1 MKIFVTGGAGFI
13 GRHLVRSLLKSN
25 HEVSIFE
32 NFTNSNINEIQ
43 DIVNYGTKIIKGD
56 LNNSKLLK
64 KSLRNIDVVI
74 HLAAKIDILESIKHP
89 ELSHKI
95 NVIGSMNLLKACVET
110 NVSGFIG
117 ASSAAIYGNP
127 RKLPVKENST
137 PNPVSPYGAE
147 KLAME
152 NYITAFSNIYDLN
165 SVSLRFFNVYGA
177 NQSNAY
183 AGVITK
189 FMNNIAKNKPLEIFG
204 DGKNTRDYV
213 YIDDLI
219 QGIKKSLIKLKGKRG
234 KIYNIGGGHSY
245 SVNELAKII
254 LDVYGK
260 NLKII
265 HRSPRKGDLRFSQTS
280 ISLAKKELNYLPKF
294 TLKKGLIKMLSDNK
308 IPPKDL

>member
-1 MKIFVTGGAGFI
+1 
-13 GRHLVRSLLKSN
+13 
-25 HEVSIFE
+25 
-32 NFTNSNINEIQ
+32 
-43 DIVNYGTKIIKGD
+43 
-56 LNNSKLLK
+56 
-64 KSLRNIDVVI
+64 
-74 HLAAKIDILESIKHP
+74 
-89 ELSHKI
+89 
-95 NVIGSMNLLKACVET
+95 MNLLKACVET
-110 NVSGFIG
+110 NVSDFIG

-213 YIDDLI
+213 YIDDLV
-219 QGIKKSLIKLKGKRG
+219 QGITKSLKKLKGKRG

-265 HRSPRKGDLRFSQTS
+265 HTSPRKGDLRFSQTS

-294 TLKKGLIKMLSDNK
+294 TLKKGLTKMLSDNT
-308 IPPKDL
+308 

>member
-43 DIVNYGTKIIKGD
+43 DIVNDGAKIIKGD
-56 LNNSKLLK
+56 LNNFKLLK
-64 KSLRNIDVVI
+64 KSLRSIDVVI

-95 NVIGSMNLLKACVET
+95 NVLGSMNLLKACVET
-110 NVSGFIG
+110 NVSDFIG

-165 SVSLRFFNVYGA
+165 SVSLRSLSYTHLTFPT
-177 NQSNAY
+177 NA
-183 AGVITK
+183 
-189 FMNNIAKNKPLEIFG
+189 
-204 DGKNTRDYV
+204 
-213 YIDDLI
+213 
-219 QGIKKSLIKLKGKRG
+219 
-234 KIYNIGGGHSY
+234 
-245 SVNELAKII
+245 
-254 LDVYGK
+254 
-260 NLKII
+260 
-265 HRSPRKGDLRFSQTS
+265 
-280 ISLAKKELNYLPKF
+280 
-294 TLKKGLIKMLSDNK
+294 
-308 IPPKDL
+308 